1 MSSTQAI
8 ENLING
14 YATSE
19 DSSFLI
25 PNVTEDFIQSEN
37 CVCYLAVNF
46 NFVGFD

>member
-25 PNVTEDFIQSEN
+25 PNVTEDFFGCKAKWKSNLCAGISGN
-37 CVCYLAVNF
+37 V
-46 NFVGFD
+46 